1 MALFVNGKTESAFSN
16 TTYHERF
23 GVGNIQKEIRKFMP
37 NKNIITNIY
46 RIQA

>member
-1 MALFVNGKTESAFSN
+1 MALFVNGKTGSAFSN
-16 TTYHERF
+16 ATYHKRF
-23 GVGNIQKEIRKFMP
+23 GVGNIQKEIRKFIP